1 MMLNSGSAPYLL
13 FYRDFP
19 AVKKGIFEG
28 DRRYFYYIIN
38 TWNFLPS
45 AKTDKELKIFLH
57 PVQILCRILFPYFS
71 YE

>member
-1 MMLNSGSAPYLL
+1 MMLNSGFAPYLL

-28 DRRYFYYIIN
+28 DGRYFYYIIN

-45 AKTDKELKIFLH
+45 AKTDKELNWLTFSLIFT
-57 PVQILCRILFPYFS
+57 IIIS
-71 YE
+71 